1 MMKHFRGFTLIELL
15 VVIAIIAILAAI
27 LFPVFARARES
38 AVRTQCLNN
47 IKQIALGALMY
58 VQDYDERM
66 PMGVNV
72 SGGPAEPLDAN
83 RPPTMRN
90 AWVRTTACWIDPRG
104 VSCSNTGNNIA
115 GLRYL
120 PIGQVIGNAPPRPA
134 GLPNDKPYPFYIHRM
149 VDPYIKAG
157 VAQDRQEIMQSRTV
171 KGIWYCPADSTTVVG
186 YGGENSLFELMGL
199 RHYQVFGHD
208 YIYNTWLVYNYSDVL
223 RGGTSAQWTLNPK
236 TLAAVAR
243 PADII
248 LFFDAFAMWHGTSR
262 GPNGGPIPENW
273 NVAFVDGHAKNIPHA
288 VFMDQHPSVP
298 SAGGRTIR
306 LNQNP
311 EAENPNS

>member
-1 MMKHFRGFTLIELL
+1 LPPIAPFSGRNLAKIASTARRQFIGLSSLRRSKKAQSMRYGRGFTLIELL

-47 IKQIALGALMY
+47 VKQIALGALMY

-72 SGGPAEPLDAN
+72 SGGSTEPLNAN
-83 RPPTMRN
+83 TPPAMRN
-90 AWVRTTACWIDPRG
+90 PWVRSTACWIDPRG
-104 VSCSNTGNNIA
+104 IQCYNSGNNIA

-120 PIGQVIGNAPPRPA
+120 PIGQTFGNAPPRPA
-134 GLPNDKPYPFYIHRM
+134 GLPNDKPYPFYIHRL

-157 VAQDRQEIMQSRTV
+157 VAQERQEIMQSRTV

-186 YGGENSLFELMGL
+186 HGGENALFELIGL

-208 YIYNTWLVYNYSDVL
+208 Y
-223 RGGTSAQWTLNPK
+223 
-236 TLAAVAR
+236 
-243 PADII
+243 
-248 LFFDAFAMWHGTSR
+248 M
-262 GPNGGPIPENW
+262 
-273 NVAFVDGHAKNIPHA
+273 
-288 VFMDQHPSVP
+288 
-298 SAGGRTIR
+298 
-306 LNQNP
+306 
-311 EAENPNS
+311 

>member
-1 MMKHFRGFTLIELL
+1 MRHSRGFTLIELL

-38 AVRTQCLNN
+38 AARTQCLNN
-47 IKQIALGALMY
+47 VKQIALGALMY

-72 SGGPAEPLDAN
+72 SGGPTEPLNAN
-83 RPPTMRN
+83 TPPARRN
-90 AWVRTTACWIDPRG
+90 PWVRSTACWIDPRG
-104 VSCSNTGNNIA
+104 IQCYNSGNNIA

-120 PIGQVIGNAPPRPA
+120 PIGQTFGNAPPRPA

-171 KGIWYCPADSTTVVG
+171 KGIWYCPADSTVVVAN
-186 YGGENSLFELMGL
+186 GGENALFELTGL
-199 RHYQVFGHD
+199 RHYQFFGHD
-208 YIYNTWLVYNYSDVL
+208 YIYNTWLIYNYSDVL
-223 RGGTSAQWTLNPK
+223 RNGNFNQWTLNPK

-248 LFFDAFAMWHGTSR
+248 IFFDAFAMWHGTSK

-273 NVAFVDGHAKNIPHA
+273 NVAFVDGHAKNIPHT

-298 SAGGRTIR
+298 SAAGRTTR
-306 LNQNP
+306 LNQDP
-311 EAENPNS
+311 AAENPNL